1 MYGSQAEPVNRTL
14 TCSPIRG
21 PPTLFSHC
29 GLNNLAEFLVSEGL
43 SLKPV
48 G

>member
-1 MYGSQAEPVNRTL
+1 MYSSQAEQVNRTL
-14 TCSPIRG
+14 MGSPIRG

-29 GLNNLAEFLVSEGL
+29 SLNNLVEFLVSEGL